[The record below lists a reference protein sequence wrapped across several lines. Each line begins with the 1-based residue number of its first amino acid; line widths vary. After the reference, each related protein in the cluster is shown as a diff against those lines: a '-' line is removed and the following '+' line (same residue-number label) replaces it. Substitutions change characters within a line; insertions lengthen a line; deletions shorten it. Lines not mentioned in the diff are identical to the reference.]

1 MITMETAELEVELG
15 VVVADL
21 VLGELIIPF
30 SRRRLD
36 EGGVTL
42 YEVVDSLGMDERAE
56 QFLKR
61 YEQLKVLMGMAKRSV
76 DLG

>member
-1 MITMETAELEVELG
+1 METAELEVELG